1 MSLSTLLCISQH
13 DSSVCNL
20 PSKPH
25 SSLDAHTVYWQQ
37 ITLSRV
43 KGQYSGGKT
52 QGSMCSGT
60 VVSVSIHIV
69 PAAAS
74 LYGAGLEG
82 RRVSLQ
88 RRTSSINRKPS
99 TLTDLFPSY
108 DETRGKK
115 QAAMLPGIKQPEA
128 LAMPLREA
136 TATAKSSEEVQ
147 QILM

>member
-1 MSLSTLLCISQH
+1 M
-13 DSSVCNL
+13 
-20 PSKPH
+20 
-25 SSLDAHTVYWQQ
+25 
-37 ITLSRV
+37 
-43 KGQYSGGKT
+43 
-52 QGSMCSGT
+52 
-60 VVSVSIHIV
+60 

-108 DETRGKK
+108 NETRGKK
-115 QAAMLPGIKQPEA
+115 QPAMLPGIKQPEA